1 MKYIYNE
8 NINLNTLHSEPV
20 DGRILQGVFL
30 CINMNKPTKRKAFNF
45 LRSYFDVLNE
55 LKEDA
60 DKLSFLMS
68 IINKQ
73 FLDEDPKDLEFLPKL
88 CYESQRHAIE
98 KSVKGWK
105 LVYKTDLT
113 GNPILEGTSEGG
125 SDPKEEQEQEK
136 EQEKEE
142 SIYYT
147 KEDFLKDWN
156 KYKTEHKKQK
166 SNIRVMSGDLK
177 EDFYKALKDG
187 YKKEDLQKA
196 MVGLFIQNIFPNG
209 GDYTTDPKHLLKDGG
224 IYLAKYIDA
233 FDNNKREVW
242 GIEQLKK
249 QS

>member
-1 MKYIYNE
+1 M
-8 NINLNTLHSEPV
+8 T
-20 DGRILQGVFL
+20 
-30 CINMNKPTKRKAFNF
+30 KPTKRKGFHF
-45 LRSYFDVLNE
+45 MRSYFDVLNE
-55 LKEDA
+55 LQTDK

-73 FLDEDPKDLEFLPKL
+73 FLDENPKGLDFIVKL
-88 CYESQRHAIE
+88 SYESQRHSIE
-98 KSVKGWK
+98 KSVKGYK
-105 LVYKTDLT
+105 DKMKTDLL
-113 GNPILEGTSEGG
+113 GNPLKDPTEGG
-125 SDPKEEQEQEK
+125 TQGGTQDPCQQGEGEGQGEGQGEGKDK
-136 EQEKEE
+136 

-147 KEDFLKDWN
+147 KEEFLKDWN

-187 YKKEDLQKA
+187 YTKEDLQKA
-196 MVGLFIQNIFPNG
+196 MVGLFIQSKFVNG

-224 IYLAKYIDA
+224 VYLAKYIDA

-249 QS
+249 QG